1 MTGLKPFS
9 SGPVHPARVTTS
21 LPSAEA
27 LRGLCGGA
35 VHLPGDPGYDLA
47 RTPWAVQVQQ
57 RPAAVAYPA
66 FPDEVGE
73 VLRAAAAAG
82 LNVATQGTGHGAA
95 PLEGRLGSAVLLR
108 TSAMADLSIDV
119 ARRTARVGAGVLWGD
134 LCEAA
139 GAHGLAAL
147 HPSSPDVGVVG
158 YSLGGGV
165 SWYARRHG
173 LQSNAV
179 TAVEVVLADGTF
191 VRATADADAEL
202 FWALRGGGAPL
213 GVVTALEFDLLP
225 LETVVA
231 GFLAW
236 DVSRAEEVMSAW
248 ARWCA
253 DAGDEA
259 TTSLRL
265 LRVPDLEVVPADLRG
280 RSLVVVDGAVLGED
294 DCGAAAFAGL
304 RALRP
309 EVDTVGRVPAAS
321 LVRLHLDPE
330 GPSPGYA
337 SSLLVD
343 DLPDAAIGT
352 VLDTVGPGSGSELT
366 VAELRQLG
374 GALRRTPDGAGAL
387 DRLEGGFLALGIGI
401 HEDPA
406 GMEQHRADASRL
418 LGALAPWASGR
429 QYLAMQDQLTDSR
442 KALSSDAHARVSAIR
457 ASVDPDGLFVAQ
469 HVPTEVPA
477 QR

>member
-1 MTGLKPFS
+1 M
-9 SGPVHPARVTTS
+9 TTS

-66 FPDEVGE
+66 FPDEVAE
-73 VLRAAAAAG
+73 VLRAAGSAG
-82 LNVATQGTGHGAA
+82 LQVATQGTGHGAA

-108 TSAMADLSIDV
+108 TSAMTELSLDV
-119 ARRTARVGAGVLWGD
+119 ERRTAGVLWGD
-134 LCEAA
+134 FCDVA
-139 GAHGLAAL
+139 GASRLAAL

-158 YSLGGGV
+158 YSLGGGI
-165 SWYARRHG
+165 SWYARQHG
-173 LQSNAV
+173 LQCNGV
-179 TAVEVVLADGTF
+179 TAVELVLADGTF
-191 VRATADADAEL
+191 VRATADADADL

-236 DVSRAEEVMSAW
+236 DVSRAAEVLAAW

-253 DAGDEA
+253 DAADEA
-259 TTSLRL
+259 TTSWRL
-265 LRVPDLEVVPADLRG
+265 LRVPDMDGVPAEVRG
-280 RSLVVVDGAVLGED
+280 RSLVIVDGAVLGAD
-294 DCGAAAFAGL
+294 DRGAAAFAGL

-309 EVDTVGRVPAAS
+309 EIDTVARVPAAS

-343 DLPDAAIGT
+343 DLPDAAIAA

-366 VAELRQLG
+366 IAELRQLG
-374 GALRRTPDGAGAL
+374 GAMGRSPEGAGAL
-387 DRLEGGFLALGIGI
+387 DRLDGGFLALGIGI

-418 LGALAPWASGR
+418 LGALAPWAGGR

-442 KALSSDAHARVSAIR
+442 KALSTEAHARVSAIR
-457 ASVDPDGLFVAQ
+457 AAADPGGLFVSQ
-469 HVPTEVPA
+469 HVPTEVPQ

>member
-1 MTGLKPFS
+1 M
-9 SGPVHPARVTTS
+9 TTS

-66 FPDEVGE
+66 FPDEVAQ
-73 VLRAAAAAG
+73 VLRAAAASG
-82 LNVATQGTGHGAA
+82 LQVATQGTGHGAA

-108 TSAMADLSIDV
+108 TSAMAELSVDV

-134 LCEAA
+134 LCDVI
-139 GAHGLAAL
+139 GASGLAAL

-173 LQSNAV
+173 LQSNAL
-179 TAVEVVLADGTF
+179 TAAEVVLADGTF

-202 FWALRGGGAPL
+202 FWALRGGGVPL

-225 LETVVA
+225 VETVVA
-231 GFLAW
+231 GLLAW
-236 DVSRAEEVMSAW
+236 DVSRAEQVLTAW
-248 ARWCA
+248 TRWC
-253 DAGDEA
+253 DGAGEEA

-265 LRVPDLEVVPADLRG
+265 LRVPDAHGIPGELRG

-309 EVDTVGRVPAAS
+309 EVDTVARVPAAS

-343 DLPDAAIGT
+343 DLPDAAIGA
-352 VLDTVGPGSGSELT
+352 VLDAVGPGSGSGLT
-366 VAELRQLG
+366 IAELRQLG
-374 GALRRTPDGAGAL
+374 GALRRSPDGAGAL
-387 DRLEGGFLALGIGI
+387 DALDGGFLALGIGI

-406 GMEQHRADASRL
+406 GMEQHRVDASRL
-418 LGALAPWASGR
+418 LDALGPWAGGR
-429 QYLAMQDQLTDSR
+429 QYLAMQDRLTDSR
-442 KALSSDAHARVSAIR
+442 KALSPEAHARVSAIR
-457 ASVDPDGLFVAQ
+457 ATADPGGLFLAQ
-469 HVPTEVPA
+469 HVPGEVHQ

>member
-1 MTGLKPFS
+1 MTGLKSVS
-9 SGPVHPARVTTS
+9 SEPGHPASMTTS

-47 RTPWAVQVQQ
+47 RTPWAIQVQQ

-66 FPDEVGE
+66 FPDEVAD
-73 VLRAAAAAG
+73 VLRAAAASG
-82 LNVATQGTGHGAA
+82 LQVATQGTGHGAA
-95 PLEGRLGSAVLLR
+95 PLEGRLASSVLLR
-108 TSAMADLSIDV
+108 TSAMADLSVDV
-119 ARRTARVGAGVLWGD
+119 ERRHARVGAGVLWGD
-134 LCEAA
+134 LCDVA
-139 GAHGLAAL
+139 GASGLAAL

-173 LQSNAV
+173 LQSNAL

-191 VRATADADAEL
+191 VRASADDDAEL

-213 GVVTALEFDLLP
+213 GVVTCLEFDLIE

-236 DVSRAEEVMSAW
+236 DVSRAEEVLSAW
-248 ARWCA
+248 VGWCA
-253 DAGDEA
+253 SAGEEA

-265 LRVPDLEVVPADLRG
+265 VRVPDMDGVPAGMRG
-280 RSLVVVDGAVLGED
+280 RSLVIVDGAVLGPD
-294 DCGAAAFAGL
+294 DRAAEAFSGL

-309 EVDTVGRVPAAS
+309 EVDTVARVPAAS

-343 DLPDAAIGT
+343 DLPDAAVAAI
-352 VLDTVGPGSGSELT
+352 LDTVGPGSGSGLT
-366 VAELRQLG
+366 IAELRQLG
-374 GALRRTPDGAGAL
+374 GAMGRSPDGAGAL
-387 DRLEGGFLALGIGI
+387 DRLDGGFLALGIGI
-401 HEDPA
+401 HEDPD

-418 LGALAPWASGR
+418 LGALSPWASGR

-442 KALSSDAHARVSAIR
+442 KALAPEAHARVSAIR
-457 ASVDPDGLFVAQ
+457 ASVDPSGLFLAQ
-469 HVPTEVPA
+469 HVPAEVPP

>member
-1 MTGLKPFS
+1 MTTQS
-9 SGPVHPARVTTS
+9 A
-21 LPSAEA
+21 PSAAAEA

-47 RTPWAVQVQQ
+47 RTPWALQVEQH
-57 RPAAVAYPA
+57 PAAVAYPA

-73 VLRAAAAAG
+73 VLRAAAASG
-82 LNVATQGTGHGAA
+82 LQVATQGTGHGAA
-95 PLEGRLGSAVLLR
+95 PLEGRLAQSVLLR
-108 TSAMADLSIDV
+108 TSAMAELSVDV
-119 ARRTARVGAGVLWGD
+119 ERRTGRVGAGVLWGD
-134 LCEAA
+134 FCDAA
-139 GAHGLAAL
+139 GASGLAAL

-165 SWYARRHG
+165 SWYARQHG
-173 LQSNAV
+173 LQCNAL

-236 DVSRAEEVMSAW
+236 DVSRAEDVLTAW
-248 ARWCA
+248 ARWCV

-265 LRVPDLEVVPADLRG
+265 LRVPDMDGVPDGMRG
-280 RSLVVVDGAVLGED
+280 RSLVVVDGAVLGAD
-294 DCGAAAFAGL
+294 DCGGEAFAGL

-309 EVDTVGRVPAAS
+309 EVDTVARVPAAS

-343 DLPDAAIGT
+343 DLPDAAIGAI
-352 VLDTVGPGSGSELT
+352 LDTVGPGSGSGLT
-366 VAELRQLG
+366 IAELRQLG
-374 GALRRTPDGAGAL
+374 GAMGRSPEGAGAL
-387 DRLEGGFLALGIGI
+387 DRLDGGFLALGIGI
-401 HEDPA
+401 HQDPA

-418 LGALAPWASGR
+418 LTALAPWASGR

-442 KALSSDAHARVSAIR
+442 KALSADAHARVSAVR
-457 ASVDPDGLFVAQ
+457 AAVDPQGLFLAQ
-469 HVPTEVPA
+469 HVPAEVPP